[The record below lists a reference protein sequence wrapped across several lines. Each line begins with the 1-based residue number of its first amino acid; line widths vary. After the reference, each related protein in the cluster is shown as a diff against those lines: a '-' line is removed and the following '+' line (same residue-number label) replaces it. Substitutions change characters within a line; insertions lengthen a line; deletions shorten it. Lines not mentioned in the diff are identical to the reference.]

1 MKNETLEKTLET
13 KENKVIK
20 TAKPN
25 RLAGLILLS
34 ILSVIVAIIAVFGV
48 GIYGFNW
55 QNNWTQKAEKII
67 PYPVALVDYK
77 FIPFASYQA
86 DLATLIFYYDALAK
100 NGEGLASPS
109 AENLDIAVIQRLIRN
124 EATKQV
130 ARNYKV
136 KVGKLELEQE
146 MKKIIDQSDS
156 PAEAEKTLLSLY
168 NWTTLQYRDNVL
180 YYYLLRS
187 KIQDKLSYDDSQ
199 AVNIDA
205 KKRAESILEKI
216 ESKAD
221 TFENLAKN
229 YSEETSAPQGG
240 NLGNIARGQMVQEF
254 EESAF
259 SLAKD
264 EVSGLVRTKYG
275 FHVIKVLNITGEGE
289 AEQREVAHILI
300 KTLDIDTYI
309 DGQLK
314 EMRVNIFK
322 KGMKW
327 DKATG
332 LPQMTAATK

>member
-1 MKNETLEKTLET
+1 MKNETPES
-13 KENKVIK
+13 KENKIIK
-20 TAKPN
+20 MPKP
-25 RLAGLILLS
+25 RRWAGLILLS
-34 ILSVIVAIIAVFGV
+34 ILSVIVVILAVFGF

-55 QNNWTQKAEKII
+55 QDNWTQKVEKVI

-77 FIPFASYQA
+77 FIPYAFYQS
-86 DLATLIFYYDALAK
+86 DLATLIFYYEALAK

-109 AENLDIAVIQRLIRN
+109 AENLDKAVIQRLIRN

-130 ARNYKV
+130 AQSYKV
-136 KVGKLELEQE
+136 KVDKLELEQE
-146 MKKIIDQSDS
+146 MKKIIDQSNS
-156 PAEAEKTLLSLY
+156 PADAEKTLLSLY

-187 KIQDKLSYDDSQ
+187 KIQDKISYDDSQ
-199 AVNIDA
+199 AFNIDA
-205 KKRAESILEKI
+205 KKRAESILDKVK
-216 ESKAD
+216 SNAD

-229 YSEETSAPQGG
+229 YSEDTSAPEGG

-264 EVSGLVRTKYG
+264 EVSGLIRTKYG

-332 LPQMTAATK
+332 MPLFTAATK